1 MRRFLPLLLS
11 GILACGGPGMPT
23 ADVILFGP
31 VWTGNPDQP
40 TAGAVAIS
48 GDTILAVGDSSV
60 VASFLGRAT
69 RSYHVE
75 GLITPG
81 LADDH
86 VHFSDGGMAL
96 GQVDL
101 RDAATPAEFIQR
113 IAAFAKTLPA
123 GQWIL
128 GGIWDHENFPGAEL
142 PRREWIDSIT
152 PDHPVFIQRLDGHMG
167 LANTKALEL
176 AGVTRA
182 TSDVPGGTIVR
193 DRDGTPTG
201 IFKDEAMGPLWAV
214 IPAPSGEVADS
225 AVVRAM
231 RHANA
236 LGITA
241 VAAVSAPWYEIAAT
255 RRIREAGQQSLRV
268 SFYPALAGWQGVADT
283 VAARG
288 PGDDWIRVAGVKGFV
303 DGSLGSTT
311 ALFFEPYL
319 DEPRSR
325 GLMVTPEDSLRQ
337 WIGAADSAGLQVV
350 VHAIGERANALLLD
364 IFDSVMTAHGSRDR
378 RFRIEHAQHLR
389 PEEIARLAPLGV
401 LASMQPFHAADDGR
415 WAYKRIRP
423 RQLEGTYAFRSVLDA
438 GATLLF
444 GSDWTVAPLSPFDGL
459 WAAVARETVDGAN
472 PDGWMPA
479 QRITLVEALTAYTR
493 ANAYATFAE
502 HRWGTIRPGML
513 ADVAVMD
520 RDLRSV
526 PPGELR
532 EAQAVMTIV
541 GGRVVY
547 QRPAN

>member
-1 MRRFLPLLLS
+1 MRRSAVLLLL
-11 GILACGGPGMPT
+11 GIVACGGPAVPR
-23 ADVILFGP
+23 ADLVLFGP

-40 TAGAVAIS
+40 VAGAVAIS
-48 GDTILAVGDSSV
+48 GDTILAVGDSAA
-60 VASFLGRAT
+60 VATFVGGAT
-69 RSYHVE
+69 RVE
-75 GLITPG
+75 TVSGLITPG

-142 PRREWIDSIT
+142 PRREWIDSVT

-182 TSDVPGGTIVR
+182 TPEVPGGTIVR

-201 IFKDEAMGPLWAV
+201 ILKDEAMGPLWAV
-214 IPAPSGEVADS
+214 IPAPSAEIADS
-225 AVVRAM
+225 AVARAM
-231 RHANA
+231 RHANS
-236 LGITA
+236 LGLTA
-241 VAAVSAPWYEIAAT
+241 IAAVSSPWYEVAAT

-268 SFYPALAGWQGVADT
+268 TFYPALAGWRRVADT

-325 GLMVTPEDSLRQ
+325 GLMVTPEDSLRR

-364 IFDSVMTAHGSRDR
+364 IFDSVMTAHGPRDR

-389 PEEIARLAPLGV
+389 PAEIARLAPLGV

-415 WAYKRIRP
+415 WAHKRIRP

-438 GATLLF
+438 GAMLLF

-479 QRITLVEALTAYTR
+479 QRITLDEALAAYTR
-493 ANAYATFAE
+493 ANAYGTFAE
-502 HRWGTIRPGML
+502 NRWGTIRPGML
-513 ADVAVMD
+513 ADIAVLD
-520 RDLRSV
+520 RDIRTVPTDDLRQA
-526 PPGELR
+526 E
-532 EAQAVMTIV
+532 AVMTLV
-541 GGRVVY
+541 GGQVVY
-547 QRPAN
+547 RRSAN

>member
-1 MRRFLPLLLS
+1 MRRAVPLLLA
-11 GILACGGPGMPT
+11 GLVACGGPTVPV
-23 ADVILFGP
+23 ADLVLFGP
-31 VWTGNPDQP
+31 TWTGNADQP
-40 TAGAVAIS
+40 VAGAVAIS
-48 GDTILAVGDSSV
+48 GDSILAVGDSGV
-60 VASFLGRAT
+60 VAAFVGRHT
-69 RSYHVE
+69 RTVRVG

-81 LADDH
+81 FADGH
-86 VHFSDGGMAL
+86 VHFSDGGLAL

-101 RDAATPAEFIQR
+101 RDAATPGEFIQR

-128 GGIWDHENFPGAEL
+128 GGVWDHENFPDAEL
-142 PRREWIDSIT
+142 PRREWIDSVT
-152 PDHPVFIQRLDGHMG
+152 PDNPVFIQRLDGHMG
-167 LANTKALEL
+167 LANTQALEV
-176 AGVTRA
+176 AGVTRD
-182 TSDVPGGTIVR
+182 TPDQPGGTIIR

-201 IFKDEAMGPLWAV
+201 ILKDEAMGPLWAV
-214 IPAPSGEVADS
+214 IPAPSPEVADS

-231 RHANA
+231 RHANS

-255 RRIREAGQQSLRV
+255 RRIRDAGRQTLRV
-268 SFYPALAGWQGVADT
+268 SFYPAMAGWQRVADT
-283 VAARG
+283 VAVHG

-311 ALFFEPYL
+311 ALFFESYL

-325 GLMVTPEDSLRQ
+325 GLMVTPEDSLRR

-364 IFDSVMTAHGSRDR
+364 IFDSVATAHGPRDR
-378 RFRIEHAQHLR
+378 RFRIEHAQHMR
-389 PEEIARLAPLGV
+389 PVEIARLAPLGV

-415 WAYKRIRP
+415 WAAKRIRP

-459 WAAVARETVDGAN
+459 WGAVARETTDGAN

-479 QRITLVEALTAYTR
+479 QRIALEEALVAYTR
-493 ANAYATFAE
+493 ANALGVFAE
-502 HRWGTIRPGML
+502 DRWGVIRPGML
-513 ADVAVMD
+513 ADLVVLD
-520 RDLRSV
+520 RDIRTVSTDDLR
-526 PPGELR
+526 G
-532 EAQAVMTIV
+532 AQAAMTIV
-541 GGRVVY
+541 GGRVVF

>member
-1 MRRFLPLLLS
+1 MRRSFSLLVL
-11 GILACGGPGMPT
+11 GTLACGGAAVPT
-23 ADVILFGP
+23 ADTVLYGP

-40 TAGAVAIS
+40 IAGAVAIS
-48 GDTILAVGDSSV
+48 GDTILAVGDSAV
-60 VASFLGRAT
+60 VATFVGRST
-69 RSYHVE
+69 RTEHFA

-142 PRREWIDSIT
+142 PRREWIDSVT

-167 LANTKALEL
+167 LANTTALEL

-182 TSDVPGGTIVR
+182 TPEVPGGTIVR

-201 IFKDEAMGPLWAV
+201 ILKDEAMGPLWAV
-214 IPAPSGEVADS
+214 IPSPSPEIADS

-231 RHANA
+231 RHANT

-255 RRIREAGQQSLRV
+255 RRIREAGQQTLRV
-268 SFYPALAGWQGVADT
+268 SFYPALGGWQRVADT

-325 GLMVTPEDSLRQ
+325 GLMVTPEDSLRE

-364 IFDSVMTAHGSRDR
+364 IFDSVMTAHGPRDR

-389 PEEIARLAPLGV
+389 PQDIARLAPLGV

-472 PDGWMPA
+472 PEGWMPA
-479 QRITLVEALTAYTR
+479 QRITLEEALVAYTR
-493 ANAYATFAE
+493 ANAHGTFAE
-502 HRWGTIRPGML
+502 DRWGTLRPGML
-513 ADVAVMD
+513 ADIAVLD
-520 RDLRSV
+520 RDIRAVSTDD
-526 PPGELR
+526 LR

-541 GGRVVY
+541 GGKVVH
-547 QRPAN
+547 RRSAN

>member
-1 MRRFLPLLLS
+1 MHRAVPLLLC
-11 GILACGGPGMPT
+11 GALACGGPTVPT
-23 ADVILFGP
+23 ADLVLFGP

-40 TAGAVAIS
+40 VASAVAIS
-48 GDTILAVGDSSV
+48 GDSILAVGDSAV
-60 VASFLGRAT
+60 VTTFVGKGT
-69 RSYHVE
+69 RTEFVT

-101 RDAATPAEFIQR
+101 RNAATPEEFIQR
-113 IAAFAKTLPA
+113 IATFAKSQPA

-142 PRREWIDSIT
+142 PRREWIDSVT

-182 TSDVPGGTIVR
+182 TPEVPGGTIVR

-201 IFKDEAMGPLWAV
+201 ILKDEAMAPLWAV
-214 IPAPSGEVADS
+214 IPAPSPEIADS

-231 RHANA
+231 RHANS

-268 SFYPALAGWQGVADT
+268 SFYPALAGWHQVADT
-283 VAARG
+283 IAARG
-288 PGDDWIRVAGVKGFV
+288 PGDDWVRLAGVKGFV

-364 IFDSVMTAHGSRDR
+364 IFDSVATAHGPRDR

-389 PEEIARLAPLGV
+389 PEDIARLAPLGV

-415 WAYKRIRP
+415 WAHKRIRP

-438 GATLLF
+438 GAMLLF

-472 PDGWMPA
+472 PDGWIPA
-479 QRITLVEALTAYTR
+479 QRISLEEALTAYTK
-493 ANAYATFAE
+493 ANAYGTFAE
-502 HRWGTIRPGML
+502 DRWGTIRPGML
-513 ADVAVMD
+513 ADIAVLD
-520 RDLRSV
+520 RDLRAV
-526 PPGELR
+526 PVSEIR
-532 EAQAVMTIV
+532 QAEAVMTIV
-541 GGRVVY
+541 AGKMVY
-547 QRPAN
+547 QRSAN

>member
-1 MRRFLPLLLS
+1 MRYPLPLLML
-11 GILACGGPGMPT
+11 GALACAGPTVPA
-23 ADVILFGP
+23 ADMVLFGP
-31 VWTGNPDQP
+31 IWTGNPDQP
-40 TAGAVAIS
+40 VAQGVAIS
-48 GDTILAVGDSSV
+48 GDSILAVGDSAEIAGFV
-60 VASFLGRAT
+60 GRT
-69 RSYHVE
+69 TLTEYVT
-75 GLITPG
+75 GLIVPG
-81 LADDH
+81 VADDH

-101 RDAATPAEFIQR
+101 RDAATPEVFVQR
-113 IAAFAKTLPA
+113 IAAFAGTIPA

-176 AGVTRA
+176 AGVTAA
-182 TSDVPGGTIVR
+182 TPEVPGGTIVR
-193 DRDGTPTG
+193 DPNGIPTG
-201 IFKDEAMGPLWAV
+201 ILKDEAMAPLWAV
-214 IPAPSGEVADS
+214 IPAPSPEIADS

-255 RRIREAGQQSLRV
+255 RRIRDSGQQSLRV
-268 SFYPALAGWQGVADT
+268 SFYPSLSGWRGVADT

-288 PGDDWIRVAGVKGFV
+288 PGDDWIRLAGVKGFV

-325 GLMVTPEDSLRQ
+325 GLMVTPEDSMRM
-337 WIGAADSAGLQVV
+337 WVGAADSAGLQVV
-350 VHAIGERANALLLD
+350 VHAIGERANALILD
-364 IFDSVMTAHGSRDR
+364 IFDSVATAHGARDR

-415 WAYKRIRP
+415 WAHKRIRP
-423 RQLEGTYAFRSVLDA
+423 KQLDGTYAFRSVLDA
-438 GATLLF
+438 GGMLLF

-472 PDGWMPA
+472 PDGWIPA
-479 QRITLVEALTAYTR
+479 QRITLEEALTAYTG
-493 ANAYATFAE
+493 ANAYGTFAE
-502 HRWGTIRPGML
+502 QRWGTIRPGML
-513 ADVAVMD
+513 ADIAVLD
-520 RDLRSV
+520 RDIRGV
-526 PPGELR
+526 PTNELR
-532 EAQAVMTIV
+532 EAQATMTIV
-541 GGRVVY
+541 GGKVVF
-547 QRPAN
+547 RR

>member
-1 MRRFLPLLLS
+1 MVLY
-11 GILACGGPGMPT
+11 
-23 ADVILFGP
+23 GP
-31 VWTGNPDQP
+31 VWTGDPDQP

-48 GDTILAVGDSSV
+48 GDTILAVGDSAV
-60 VASFLGRAT
+60 IATFVGPAT
-69 RSYHVE
+69 RIE
-75 GLITPG
+75 QFDGLITPG

-113 IAAFAKTLPA
+113 IAAFANTLPA

-142 PRREWIDSIT
+142 PRREWIDSVT

-182 TSDVPGGTIVR
+182 TPEVPGGTIVR

-201 IFKDEAMGPLWAV
+201 ILKDEAMAPVWAV
-214 IPAPSGEVADS
+214 IPAPSPEVADS

-231 RHANA
+231 RHANT

-255 RRIREAGQQSLRV
+255 RRIGEAGRQTLRV
-268 SFYPALAGWQGVADT
+268 SFYPALGGWQRVADT

-325 GLMVTPEDSLRQ
+325 GLMVTPEDSLRR

-364 IFDSVMTAHGSRDR
+364 IFDSVMTAHGPRDR

-389 PEEIARLAPLGV
+389 PQEIARLAPLGV

-438 GATLLF
+438 GGMLLF

-472 PDGWMPA
+472 PEGWMPA
-479 QRITLVEALTAYTR
+479 QRITLEEALVAYTR
-493 ANAYATFAE
+493 ANAYGTFAE
-502 HRWGTIRPGML
+502 DRWGTLRPGML
-513 ADVAVMD
+513 ADIAVLD
-520 RDLRSV
+520 RDIRAVSTDD
-526 PPGELR
+526 LR

-541 GGRVVY
+541 GGKVVH
-547 QRPAN
+547 RRSAN

>member
-1 MRRFLPLLLS
+1 MRRSLSLLVL
-11 GILACGGPGMPT
+11 GTLACSGPAVPT
-23 ADVILFGP
+23 ADMVLYGP

-48 GDTILAVGDSSV
+48 GDTILALGDSAV
-60 VASFLGRAT
+60 VATFVGPET
-69 RSYHVE
+69 RTEHFA

-113 IAAFAKTLPA
+113 IADFAKTLPA

-142 PRREWIDSIT
+142 PRREWIDSVT

-167 LANTKALEL
+167 LANTTALEL

-182 TSDVPGGTIVR
+182 TPEVPGGTIVR

-201 IFKDEAMGPLWAV
+201 VLKDEAMGPLWAV
-214 IPAPSGEVADS
+214 IPAPSPEIADS

-231 RHANA
+231 RHANT

-241 VAAVSAPWYEIAAT
+241 VAAVSAPWSEVAAT
-255 RRIREAGQQSLRV
+255 RRIREAGRQTLRV
-268 SFYPALAGWQGVADT
+268 SFYPALAGWQRVADT
-283 VAARG
+283 IAARG
-288 PGDDWIRVAGVKGFV
+288 PGDDWIRVAGVKGLV

-325 GLMVTPEDSLRQ
+325 GLMVTSEDSLRR
-337 WIGAADSAGLQVV
+337 WIGAADSAGLQIV

-364 IFDSVMTAHGSRDR
+364 IFDSVMTAHGPRDR

-389 PEEIARLAPLGV
+389 PQEIARLAPLGV

-415 WAYKRIRP
+415 WAHKRIRP

-438 GATLLF
+438 GALLLF

-472 PDGWMPA
+472 PEGWMPA
-479 QRITLVEALTAYTR
+479 QRITLEEALVAYTR
-493 ANAYATFAE
+493 ANAYGTFAE
-502 HRWGTIRPGML
+502 DHWGTLRPGML
-513 ADVAVMD
+513 ADIAVLD
-520 RDLRSV
+520 RDIRAVSTDDLRK
-526 PPGELR
+526 
-532 EAQAVMTIV
+532 AQAEMTIV
-541 GGRVVY
+541 GGKVVY
-547 QRPAN
+547 RRSAD